1 MKNLKGSSRTRRG
14 MRLRQSDVID
24 IGMVDSPFMYFAIN
38 YLSACGGVQV
48 TASHNPAKYNGFKV
62 SGPCAEPIGEDTGLK
77 DIQHIAMSLLHTKG
91 KPTGTVQKVD
101 LTEEY
106 RKHVLKFLLP
116 KLRKLK
122 IAIDAS
128 NGMAA

>member
-1 MKNLKGSSRTRRG
+1 MHD
-14 MRLRQSDVID
+14 RQPVLDCD
-24 IGMVDSPFMYFAIN
+24 IEGADDFLGRQRIPGAALHARVVGVDDDLA
-38 YLSACGGVQV
+38 A
-48 TASHNPAKYNGFKV
+48 
-62 SGPCAEPIGEDTGLK
+62 
-77 DIQHIAMSLLHTKG
+77 

-106 RKHVLKFLLP
+106 KKHVLKFLLP

-128 NGMAA
+128 NGMAGKMVRGFSKDLA